1 MTPNMDS
8 TNITP
13 SSDTQFG
20 FVSVIGAPNAGKST
34 LMNQMVGAK
43 ISIVSPK
50 AQTTRTRVLGIV
62 VHEHDGHK
70 TQIAFV
76 DTPGIFKAQKRRL
89 DKAIV
94 AAAWEGVVDSD
105 AILYIVDASLK
116 NPLAHNQDILTGLKS
131 QQLGKKKVTLVLN
144 KVDLIKPEKLLKLT
158 AAFNNEFDFEATFMV
173 SAEKNRGVG
182 DILNYYTKR
191 LPAGPFM
198 YPEDE
203 LTDMPARLMAAEIT
217 REQVFRKLH
226 DELPYNMAVDTEA
239 WDERADGSIEV
250 HQVIYVTREAHK
262 PIVLGKGGQKIKAMG
277 MAARQEME
285 KIFERPFHVKLFVKV
300 REQWDEDPEHYRI
313 WGLAPHQN

>member
-1 MTPNMDS
+1 M
-8 TNITP
+8 
-13 SSDTQFG
+13 SDGATQFG

-50 AQTTRTRVLGIV
+50 AQTTRTRVMGIV
-62 VHEHDGHK
+62 VHEYQEHN

-76 DTPGIFKAQKRRL
+76 DTPGIFKPKKRRL

-105 AILYIVDASLK
+105 AILFIVDVSLK
-116 NPLAHNQDILTGLKS
+116 NPLAHNQDIIEGLKA
-131 QQLGKKKVTLVLN
+131 QNLGKKKLTLVLN
-144 KVDLIKPEKLLKLT
+144 KVDLINPEKLLKFS
-158 AAFNNEFDFEATFMV
+158 AAFNEQLDFDATFMV
-173 SAEKNRGVG
+173 SAEKNRGVD
-182 DILNYYTKR
+182 DILNYYTKL

-203 LTDMPARLMAAEIT
+203 MTDMPSRLMAAEIT

-226 DELPYNMAVDTEA
+226 DELPYNMAVDTEE
-239 WDERADGSIEV
+239 WEERADGSIQV
-250 HQVIYVTREAHK
+250 NQVIYVTRDAHK

-277 MAARQEME
+277 KAARLEME
-285 KIFERPFHVKLFVKV
+285 NIFGRPFHVKLFVKV

-313 WGLAPHQN
+313 WGLDPHQK